1 MKIYRLFALM
11 LLACVCVP
19 SQAGQTLVI
28 NSSYYPPFTTPE
40 QNGFI
45 DLLYKELGKRTGL
58 TFKIQSLPAERAL
71 SNANSGIDDGDVCR
85 IAGLDKTYPNLVR
98 VPEAVL
104 DYKMKV
110 FSRSVDFTVKGAE
123 SLKPYDVG
131 ILTGWKIIERTVVG
145 TRSLSSVET
154 VDQLIKM
161 LQNQKVDIIVIEEMQ
176 GRAMMEKMGYTKLK
190 ILEPSLLEG
199 DWYPYLNKQ
208 HADLILS
215 ITAAIRSMK
224 QDGTYQRLYAD
235 TITQF
240 RSHHHH

>member
-1 MKIYRLFALM
+1 MPIFRFLAPW
-11 LLACVCVP
+11 LLALFCTA
-19 SQAGQTLVI
+19 SQAAQTLVI

-45 DLLYKELGKRTGL
+45 DRLYQELGRRTGL
-58 TFKIQSLPAERAL
+58 TFKIQPLPAERTL

-85 IAGLDKTYPNLVR
+85 IAGLDKTYPNLVQATE
-98 VPEAVL
+98 PIL
-104 DYKMKV
+104 SYKMKV
-110 FSRSVDFTVKGAE
+110 FSRSVDFTVNGAD

-161 LQNQKVDIIVIEEMQ
+161 LQNKKVDIIVIEEMQ
-176 GRAMMEKMGYTKLK
+176 GRAMMAKMGANNLK
-190 ILEPSLLEG
+190 ILEPALIEG
-199 DWYPYLNKQ
+199 QWYPYLNKK
-208 HADLILS
+208 HADLIAP

-224 QDGTYQRLYAD
+224 QDGTYQKIYAE
-235 TITQF
+235 TITRF
-240 RSHHHH
+240 TTIGR